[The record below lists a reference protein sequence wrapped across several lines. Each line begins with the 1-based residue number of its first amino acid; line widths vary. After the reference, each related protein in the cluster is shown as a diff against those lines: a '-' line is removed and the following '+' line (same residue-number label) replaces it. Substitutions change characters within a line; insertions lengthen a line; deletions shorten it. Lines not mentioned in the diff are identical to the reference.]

1 MHRESKAEAGR
12 AWRKTRP
19 PPAAGGG
26 ARSPLSRLQAGRLRQ
41 HAPGAVSQG
50 PTLTAPCGWGFVFCD
65 CLLEILHFIFEF
77 VFLQMKSNKTM
88 EHVPM
93 AWSLSPRGRGGS
105 SPPTAPGWAGSRR
118 LFHFL
123 APRAMPSRPFLPPHR
138 AAAVPWH
145 QKGGSR
151 ANVLGQGTRTPGRAP
166 HPGLTAPQCISQVT
180 WPLTPLGPGTKCLP
194 VQKLQFLGCRPSAV
208 GGDREETLWEG
219 KPGSPAPSQVHMAAQ
234 RPKADT

>member
-93 AWSLSPRGRGGS
+93 AWSLSPRGRGGVHHHPPPRDGLVAADS
-105 SPPTAPGWAGSRR
+105 STSWHLGPCPVAPSCPRTGPPLS
-118 LFHFL
+118 L
-123 APRAMPSRPFLPPHR
+123 
-138 AAAVPWH
+138 
-145 QKGGSR
+145 
-151 ANVLGQGTRTPGRAP
+151 GTRRVGAGLMSWDRA
-166 HPGLTAPQCISQVT
+166 HALQGGLRT
-180 WPLTPLGPGTKCLP
+180 LG
-194 VQKLQFLGCRPSAV
+194 
-208 GGDREETLWEG
+208 
-219 KPGSPAPSQVHMAAQ
+219 
-234 RPKADT
+234 

>member
-19 PPAAGGG
+19 PPAAGGR

-50 PTLTAPCGWGFVFCD
+50 PTLTAPCGWGFVFCN
-65 CLLEILHFIFEF
+65 CLLEILHLIFEF

-93 AWSLSPRGRGGS
+93 AWSLGPQGRGGGGS
-105 SPPTAPGWAGSRR
+105 SPPTAPGWAGSHR

-123 APRAMPSRPFLPPHR
+123 APRATPSHPFLPPHR

-145 QKGGSR
+145 QKGGAGLMSWDR
-151 ANVLGQGTRTPGRAP
+151 AHALPGGLRTLG
-166 HPGLTAPQCISQVT
+166 
-180 WPLTPLGPGTKCLP
+180 
-194 VQKLQFLGCRPSAV
+194 
-208 GGDREETLWEG
+208 
-219 KPGSPAPSQVHMAAQ
+219 
-234 RPKADT
+234 